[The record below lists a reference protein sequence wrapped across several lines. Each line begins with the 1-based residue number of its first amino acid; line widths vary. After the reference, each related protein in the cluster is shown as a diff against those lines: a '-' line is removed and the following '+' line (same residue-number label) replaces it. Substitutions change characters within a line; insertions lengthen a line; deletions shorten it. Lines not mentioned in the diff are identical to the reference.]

1 MKLFTLF
8 FFLLILSCTT
18 SKKVYLCG
26 DHACANKKEF
36 NEYFSK
42 NLTIEISL
50 KKKKINKNNNDLIN
64 LNTENFSKKKER
76 NKSSKIDGKLKK
88 KNEEAKS
95 KAEKI
100 RLLDEQ
106 KLKEIAKNN
115 QEKEQLRIAKL
126 SEANKEKQ
134 KSKNNSVHINRKKVK
149 TIVSKADIEK
159 KNVQIKNP
167 TKNMSNN
174 PIIAENVE
182 SICYGVKDCDI
193 DKIKELLIKKG
204 KDKPFPNIASK

>member
-8 FFLLILSCTT
+8 FFFLILSCTT

-76 NKSSKIDGKLKK
+76 NKSSKINGKLKK
-88 KNEEAKS
+88 KMKKLN
-95 KAEKI
+95 
-100 RLLDEQ
+100 Q
-106 KLKEIAKNN
+106 KLK
-115 QEKEQLRIAKL
+115 KL
-126 SEANKEKQ
+126 
-134 KSKNNSVHINRKKVK
+134 
-149 TIVSKADIEK
+149 
-159 KNVQIKNP
+159 
-167 TKNMSNN
+167 
-174 PIIAENVE
+174 
-182 SICYGVKDCDI
+182 DC
-193 DKIKELLIKKG
+193 
-204 KDKPFPNIASK
+204 